1 MQKSKNTSIATNLT
15 NNNSSKTP
23 LVINLFGG
31 PGCGK
36 STQAAYIFSKLKM
49 QGINCELVTE
59 FAKDKTWEHNSKAL
73 NCQPYVFGK
82 QCYRMD
88 RCKDEVDVIITD
100 SPLFLSV
107 LYNNDKEIEP
117 EFSQLVL
124 KKFNEFNNINFFLT
138 RRKEYSPKGRNQTKE
153 EAEDLDARIL
163 STLNNFEIPYST
175 IKGSIKNC
183 KKIISKVIK

>member
-1 MQKSKNTSIATNLT
+1 
-15 NNNSSKTP
+15 
-23 LVINLFGG
+23 
-31 PGCGK
+31 
-36 STQAAYIFSKLKM
+36 
-49 QGINCELVTE
+49 
-59 FAKDKTWEHNSKAL
+59 
-73 NCQPYVFGK
+73 
-82 QCYRMD
+82 MD

-100 SPLFLSV
+100 SPLLLAI

-138 RRKEYSPKGRNQTKE
+138 RRKEYNPKGRNQTKE

-163 STLNNFEIPYST
+163 STLNNFEIPYSI

-183 KKIISKVIK
+183 KKIISKVVN